1 MDKKDIETKAEGPL
15 KTEEYCVV
23 LDYMPTGKSS
33 AIKTESLAQ
42 VIGKEFFTLLEVTP
56 KDGIS
61 LSIGETVYVG
71 KEERDKINLIK
82 NRIRFGELTSN
93 SISEIEDTI
102 NDIVEEKKEKYLKF
116 YNNSRPISIR
126 RHQLEL
132 LPGLGKKHMLDILK
146 EREKSQFDNFEDIV
160 KRVKN
165 MPDPK
170 KAVVKRI
177 MEELEGAEDKHY
189 LFVRPPAQPKPSFNN
204 RYSSNRPFE
213 NRGFTKRR
221 F

>member
-1 MDKKDIETKAEGPL
+1 MENKENSKPEVAL
-15 KTEEYCVV
+15 KTEEYCIV

-56 KDGIS
+56 KEGIH
-61 LSIGETVYVG
+61 LNVGETVYVG
-71 KEERDKINLIK
+71 KDERDKINLIK

-93 SISEIEDTI
+93 SISEIESVI
-102 NDIVEEKKEKYLKF
+102 VDIVEEKKDKYLKF
-116 YNNSRPISIR
+116 FNNSRPISIK

-146 EREKSQFDNFEDIV
+146 ERDKSMFVSFDDIV

-189 LFVRPPAQPKPSFNN
+189 LFVRPPVQQKPQFNKSYSNN
-204 RYSSNRPFE
+204 RRFDNSNFQR
-213 NRGFTKRR
+213 RR

>member
-1 MDKKDIETKAEGPL
+1 MENKENESKLESNP
-15 KTEEYCVV
+15 KTEEYCIV

-56 KDGIS
+56 KEGIN
-61 LSIGETVYVG
+61 LNIGETVYVG

-102 NDIVEEKKEKYLKF
+102 SDIVEEKKEKYLKF
-116 YNNSRPISIR
+116 YNNSRPISIK

-146 EREKSQFDNFEDIV
+146 EREKTPFETFNDIV
-160 KRVKN
+160 KRVKS

-170 KAVVKRI
+170 KAIVRRI

-189 LFVRPPAQPKPSFNN
+189 LFVRPPAQPRPAFNN
-204 RYSSNRPFE
+204 KYSGNRPHE
-213 NRGFTKRR
+213 NYGPPRRR